1 MILEFMR
8 DDHRM
13 CDELFVAAENA
24 LTDKNVDEAKKL
36 YEEFYILTNHHF
48 DMEEKQLF
56 ITFEKRTGMMGG
68 PTQMMRYEHQQL
80 RAQMEEML
88 KALRSGNYDDF
99 FGIGESFM
107 IMLQQHN
114 MKEEQML
121 YPMIDRALDTD
132 GSLMVETLKEMP
144 KGNML

>member
-8 DDHRM
+8 DDHRA
-13 CDELFVAAENA
+13 CDHIYSDAENA
-24 LTDKNVDEAKKL
+24 LLAKEIEKGVEL
-36 YEEFYILTNHHF
+36 FGVFSDATNHHF
-48 DMEEKQLF
+48 DMEERELF

-80 RAQMEEML
+80 RSLLESMRV
-88 KALRSGNYDDF
+88 ALNENRLNDF
-99 FGIGESFM
+99 FGIGESMM

-121 YPMIDRALDTD
+121 YPMIDRALGAD
-132 GSLMVETLKEMP
+132 GALMIQTLKEMD
-144 KGNML
+144 K

>member
-8 DDHRM
+8 DDHRV

-24 LTDKNVDEAKKL
+24 LTDKKTEEAKKL
-36 YEEFYILTNHHF
+36 YEEFYVLTNHHF
-48 DMEEKQLF
+48 DMEEQQLF

-80 RAQMEEML
+80 RSQMESML
-88 KALRSGNYDDF
+88 HAIREGRNDDF

-121 YPMIDRALDTD
+121 YPMIDRALEGD
-132 GSLMVETLKEMP
+132 GELMVETLKTMP
-144 KGNML
+144 KGNPL

>member
-8 DDHRM
+8 DDHRA
-13 CDELFVAAENA
+13 CDHHYAEAESA
-24 LTDKNVDEAKKL
+24 LMAKETDKAKAAFERFATSTL
-36 YEEFYILTNHHF
+36 HHF

-56 ITFEKRTGMMGG
+56 LAFEKRTGMMGG

-80 RAQMEEML
+80 RSQLESMRLALEEN
-88 KALRSGNYDDF
+88 RIEDF
-99 FGIGESFM
+99 FGIGESMM

-121 YPMIDRALDTD
+121 YPMIDRALGTD
-132 GSLMVETLKEMP
+132 AETMIQTLKEMA
-144 KGNML
+144 

>member
-8 DDHRM
+8 DDHRA
-13 CDELFVAAENA
+13 CDHLLTEAENA
-24 LTDKNVDEAKKL
+24 LTAKQTEEAKTL
-36 YEEFYILTNHHF
+36 FDSFYRATNHHF
-48 DMEEKQLF
+48 DMEERELF

-80 RAQMEEML
+80 RSLLESM
-88 KALRSGNYDDF
+88 KSALAENRTDDF
-99 FGIGESFM
+99 FGIGESMM

-121 YPMIDRALDTD
+121 YPMIDRALGGD
-132 GSLMVETLKEMP
+132 GSLMIQTLKDMAQ
-144 KGNML
+144 

>member
-8 DDHRM
+8 EDHRA
-13 CDELFVAAENA
+13 CDHLFTEAENA
-24 LTDKNVDEAKKL
+24 LADKKIEEAKGL
-36 YEEFYILTNHHF
+36 FESFYQATNHHF
-48 DMEEKQLF
+48 DMEERELF

-80 RAQMEEML
+80 RSLLESMRL
-88 KALRSGNYDDF
+88 ALSENRSDDF
-99 FGIGESFM
+99 FGIGESMM

-121 YPMIDRALDTD
+121 YPMIDRALGSD
-132 GSLMVETLKEMP
+132 GELMIQTLKDME
-144 KGNML
+144 K

>member
-8 DDHRM
+8 DDHRA
-13 CDELFVAAENA
+13 CDHLYTEAENA
-24 LTDKNVDEAKKL
+24 LADKKIDEAKIL
-36 YEEFYILTNHHF
+36 FDAFYRATNHHF
-48 DMEEKQLF
+48 DMEERELF

-80 RAQMEEML
+80 RSQMESML
-88 KALRSGNYDDF
+88 TALTQGRYDDF

-121 YPMIDRALDTD
+121 YPMIDRALEGDAEI
-132 GSLMVETLKEMP
+132 MIQTLKEMP
-144 KGNML
+144 Q

>member
-8 DDHRM
+8 DDHRA
-13 CDELFVAAENA
+13 CDHLYTEAENA
-24 LTDKNVDEAKKL
+24 LADKQTQKAKEL
-36 YEEFYILTNHHF
+36 FDAFYHATNHHF
-48 DMEEKQLF
+48 DMEERELF

-80 RAQMEEML
+80 RSLLESMRL
-88 KALRSGNYDDF
+88 ALGENRANDF
-99 FGIGESFM
+99 FGIGESMM

-121 YPMIDRALDTD
+121 YPMIDRTLAGDAE
-132 GSLMVETLKEMP
+132 LMIQTLQEMER
-144 KGNML
+144 

>member
-8 DDHRM
+8 DDHRA
-13 CDELFVAAENA
+13 CDHLYTEAENA
-24 LTDKNVDEAKKL
+24 LADKKTEEAKTL
-36 YEEFYILTNHHF
+36 FDQFYRATNHHF
-48 DMEEKQLF
+48 DMEERQLF

-80 RAQMEEML
+80 RAQLESMH
-88 KALRSGNYDDF
+88 KALNEGKHDDF

-121 YPMIDRALDTD
+121 YPMIDRALEGDAKI
-132 GSLMVETLKEMP
+132 MIQTLKEMP
-144 KGNML
+144 Q

>member
-8 DDHRM
+8 DDHRA
-13 CDELFVAAENA
+13 CDHLYTEAENA
-24 LTDKNVDEAKKL
+24 LSANDAEKAKAFFTL
-36 YEEFYILTNHHF
+36 FYDATHHHF
-48 DMEEKQLF
+48 DMEERELF

-80 RAQMEEML
+80 RSLLESM
-88 KALRSGNYDDF
+88 KSALAEDRHDDF
-99 FGIGESFM
+99 FGIGESMM

-121 YPMIDRALDTD
+121 YPMIDRTLGDD
-132 GSLMVETLKEMP
+132 GELMIQTLKDMA
-144 KGNML
+144 K

>member
-8 DDHRM
+8 DDHRA
-13 CDELFVAAENA
+13 CDHFYTDAENA
-24 LTDKNVDEAKKL
+24 LATKKPEEAKRL
-36 YEEFYILTNHHF
+36 FEIFYQATNHHF
-48 DMEEKQLF
+48 DMEERELF

-80 RAQMEEML
+80 RSLLESMRI
-88 KALRSGNYDDF
+88 ALNENRYDDF
-99 FGIGESFM
+99 FGIGESMM

-121 YPMIDRALDTD
+121 YPMIDRALGSD
-132 GSLMVETLKEMP
+132 GEPMIQTLKEMAR
-144 KGNML
+144 

>member
-8 DDHRM
+8 DDHRA
-13 CDELFVAAENA
+13 CDHLYTEAENA
-24 LTDKNVDEAKKL
+24 LADKKIDEAKTL
-36 YEEFYILTNHHF
+36 FDAFYRATNHHF
-48 DMEEKQLF
+48 DMEERELF

-80 RAQMEEML
+80 RSQMESML
-88 KALRSGNYDDF
+88 TALTQGRYDDF

-121 YPMIDRALDTD
+121 YPMIDRALEGDAEI
-132 GSLMVETLKEMP
+132 MIQALKEMP
-144 KGNML
+144 Q

>member
-8 DDHRM
+8 DDHRA
-13 CDELFVAAENA
+13 CDHLLTEAENA
-24 LTDKNVDEAKKL
+24 LSANKTDEAKRL
-36 YEEFYILTNHHF
+36 FESFFQATNHHF
-48 DMEEKQLF
+48 DMEERELF

-80 RAQMEEML
+80 RSLLESMRV
-88 KALRSGNYDDF
+88 ALNESRSNDF
-99 FGIGESFM
+99 FWIGESMM

-121 YPMIDRALDTD
+121 YPMIDRALGTD
-132 GSLMVETLKEMP
+132 AELMIQTLKGMEP
-144 KGNML
+144 

>member
-8 DDHRM
+8 DDHRA
-13 CDELFVAAENA
+13 CDHLYTEAEAAVLAKDLEKAASLFQDFAEA
-24 LTDKNVDEAKKL
+24 TL
-36 YEEFYILTNHHF
+36 HHF
-48 DMEEKQLF
+48 DMEEKELF

-80 RAQMEEML
+80 RTLLESMRL
-88 KALRSGNYDDF
+88 ALSENRPNDF
-99 FGIGESFM
+99 FGIGESMM

-132 GSLMVETLKEMP
+132 AGLMIQTLREMVR
-144 KGNML
+144 

>member
-8 DDHRM
+8 DDHRA
-13 CDELFVAAENA
+13 CDHLYTEAENA
-24 LTDKNVDEAKKL
+24 LADKKIDEAKTL
-36 YEEFYILTNHHF
+36 FDAFYRATNHHF
-48 DMEEKQLF
+48 DMEERELF

-80 RAQMEEML
+80 RAQLESML
-88 KALRSGNYDDF
+88 KALTEGKYDDF

-121 YPMIDRALDTD
+121 YPMIDRALEGDAEI
-132 GSLMVETLKEMP
+132 MIQTLKEMP
-144 KGNML
+144 L

>member
-8 DDHRM
+8 DDHRA
-13 CDELFVAAENA
+13 CDVFYTQAENA
-24 LTDKNVDEAKKL
+24 LTEKKFEEAVKAF
-36 YEEFYILTNHHF
+36 EEFYRVTNHHF
-48 DMEEKQLF
+48 DMEERELF

-80 RAQMEEML
+80 RSLLESM
-88 KALRSGNYDDF
+88 KSALAENRTGDF
-99 FGIGESFM
+99 FGIGESMM

-121 YPMIDRALDTD
+121 YPMIDRTLGDDAEE
-132 GSLMVETLKEMP
+132 VIQTLKDMG
-144 KGNML
+144 K

>member
-8 DDHRM
+8 DDHRA
-13 CDELFVAAENA
+13 CDHFYTDAENA
-24 LTDKNVDEAKKL
+24 LAAKKTEEAKEL
-36 YEEFYILTNHHF
+36 FDIFYDATNHHF
-48 DMEEKQLF
+48 DREERELF

-80 RAQMEEML
+80 RSLLESMRL
-88 KALRSGNYDDF
+88 ALSENRTDDF
-99 FGIGESFM
+99 FGIGESMM

-121 YPMIDRALDTD
+121 YPMIDRALGDD
-132 GSLMVETLKEMP
+132 AELMVQTLKDMV
-144 KGNML
+144 K

>member
-8 DDHRM
+8 DDHRA
-13 CDELFVAAENA
+13 CDVLYTEAENA
-24 LTDKNVDEAKKL
+24 LSDKRVDEAKVL
-36 YEEFYILTNHHF
+36 FDQFYHATNHHF
-48 DMEEKQLF
+48 DMEERELF

-80 RAQMEEML
+80 RSLLESMRT
-88 KALRSGNYDDF
+88 ALGENRVNDF
-99 FGIGESFM
+99 FGIGESMM

-121 YPMIDRALDTD
+121 YPMIDRTLGDD
-132 GSLMVETLKEMP
+132 GELMIQTLKDMA
-144 KGNML
+144 K

>member
-8 DDHRM
+8 DDHRA
-13 CDELFVAAENA
+13 CDHLYTEAENA
-24 LTDKNVDEAKKL
+24 LVDKKVAEAKTL
-36 YEEFYILTNHHF
+36 FDEFYRMTNHHF
-48 DMEEKQLF
+48 DMEERELF
-56 ITFEKRTGMMGG
+56 ITFEKRTGMSGG

-80 RAQMEEML
+80 RVQLESMS
-88 KALRSGNYDDF
+88 KALNDGKYDDF

-121 YPMIDRALDTD
+121 YPMIDRALGDD
-132 GSLMVETLKEMP
+132 AALMIQILKEMP
-144 KGNML
+144 Q

>member
-8 DDHRM
+8 DDHRA
-13 CDELFVAAENA
+13 CDHLFIEAENA
-24 LTDKNVDEAKKL
+24 LAGKKMEEAKTL
-36 YEEFYILTNHHF
+36 FESFYQATNHHF
-48 DMEEKQLF
+48 DMEERELF

-80 RAQMEEML
+80 RSLLESMRL
-88 KALRSGNYDDF
+88 ALSENRNDDF
-99 FGIGESFM
+99 FGIGESMM

-121 YPMIDRALDTD
+121 YPMIDRALESDAE
-132 GSLMVETLKEMP
+132 MMIQTLKDMA
-144 KGNML
+144 

>member
-8 DDHRM
+8 DDHRA
-13 CDELFVAAENA
+13 CDHLYTEAENA
-24 LTDKNVDEAKKL
+24 LADKKTEEAKEL
-36 YEEFYILTNHHF
+36 FNQFYHATNHHF

-56 ITFEKRTGMMGG
+56 TTFERRTGMMGG

-80 RAQMEEML
+80 RALLESM
-88 KALRSGNYDDF
+88 LRSLNEGKVDDF
-99 FGIGESFM
+99 FGQGESMM

-121 YPMIDRALDTD
+121 YPMIDQTLGMD
-132 GSLMVETLKEMP
+132 GELMVQTLRDMP
-144 KGNML
+144 Q

>member
-8 DDHRM
+8 DDHRA
-13 CDELFVAAENA
+13 CDHLYTEAENA
-24 LTDKNVDEAKKL
+24 LADKKIEEAKKL
-36 YEEFYILTNHHF
+36 FSEFYRATNHHF
-48 DMEEKQLF
+48 DMEERELF

-80 RAQMEEML
+80 RALLESML
-88 KALRSGNYDDF
+88 GSLNDDKFDNF
-99 FGIGESFM
+99 FGQGESMM

-121 YPMIDRALDTD
+121 YPMIDRTLGGDAE
-132 GSLMVETLKEMP
+132 LMIQTLKEMP
-144 KGNML
+144 

>member
-8 DDHRM
+8 DDHRT
-13 CDELFVAAENA
+13 CDHLYTEAENA
-24 LTDKNVDEAKKL
+24 LATKKTDEAKKL
-36 YEEFYILTNHHF
+36 FDEFYHATNHHF
-48 DMEEKQLF
+48 DMEERELF
-56 ITFEKRTGMMGG
+56 ITFEKRTGMSGG

-80 RAQMEEML
+80 RAQLEAML
-88 KALRSGNYDDF
+88 KALNDGKHNDF

-121 YPMIDRALDTD
+121 YPMIDRALGEDAK
-132 GSLMVETLKEMP
+132 LMIQMLKEMP
-144 KGNML
+144 Q

>member
-1 MILEFMR
+1 MILTFMR
-8 DDHRM
+8 EDHRA
-13 CDELFVAAENA
+13 CDHLYTDAENA
-24 LTDKNVDEAKKL
+24 LAAKKVDEAHTL
-36 YEEFYILTNHHF
+36 FDQFYRATNHHF
-48 DMEEKQLF
+48 DMEEKELF

-80 RAQMEEML
+80 RSQLESM
-88 KALRSGNYDDF
+88 KTALSEGRHTDF

-121 YPMIDRALDTD
+121 YPMIDRTLGGD
-132 GSLMVETLKEMP
+132 GALMVQTLQAMGK
-144 KGNML
+144 

>member
-8 DDHRM
+8 DDHRA
-13 CDELFVAAENA
+13 CDHLYAEAEGALLAKETEKGGALFEQF
-24 LTDKNVDEAKKL
+24 AKTTL
-36 YEEFYILTNHHF
+36 HHF
-48 DMEEKQLF
+48 DMEEKELF

-80 RAQMEEML
+80 RSLIESMRL
-88 KALRSGNYDDF
+88 ALSENRLNDF
-99 FGIGESFM
+99 FGIGESMM

-121 YPMIDRALDTD
+121 YPMIDRALGGDAE
-132 GSLMVETLKEMP
+132 LMIQTLKELP
-144 KGNML
+144 L

>member
-8 DDHRM
+8 DDHRA
-13 CDELFVAAENA
+13 CDHLLTEAENA
-24 LTDKNVDEAKKL
+24 LTAKHTEEAKKL
-36 YEEFYILTNHHF
+36 FDSFYRATNHHF
-48 DMEEKQLF
+48 DMEERELF

-80 RAQMEEML
+80 RSLLESM
-88 KALRSGNYDDF
+88 KSALAENRTDDF
-99 FGIGESFM
+99 FGIGESMM

-121 YPMIDRALDTD
+121 YPMIDRALGGD
-132 GSLMVETLKEMP
+132 GSLMIQTLKDMAQ
-144 KGNML
+144 

>member
-8 DDHRM
+8 DDHRA
-13 CDELFVAAENA
+13 CDEVYTKAENA
-24 LTDKNVDEAKKL
+24 LSAKDAEGAKTL
-36 YEEFYILTNHHF
+36 FEQFCQMTNHHF
-48 DMEEKQLF
+48 EMEERELF

-80 RAQMEEML
+80 RSLLESMRL
-88 KALRSGNYDDF
+88 ALSENRTNDF
-99 FGIGESFM
+99 FGIGESMM

-121 YPMIDRALDTD
+121 YPMIDRALGGD
-132 GSLMVETLKEMP
+132 GEIMVQTLKDM
-144 KGNML
+144 K